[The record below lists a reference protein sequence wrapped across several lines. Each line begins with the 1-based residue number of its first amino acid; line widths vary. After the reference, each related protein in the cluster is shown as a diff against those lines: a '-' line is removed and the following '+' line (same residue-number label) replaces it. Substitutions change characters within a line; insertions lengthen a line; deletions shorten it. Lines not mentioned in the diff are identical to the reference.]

1 VECNVKR
8 LNGMD
13 AILLYSE
20 APNVHTHTLK
30 IAIVDNSDGRFTVDA
45 FREILRQ
52 RLQRLE
58 PLRYKLVDIPGRLH
72 HPMWLE
78 NCPVDLDY
86 HVRCVQVPGRGEA
99 RDLDQIIGEIASTP
113 LSRDHPLWVFYYVA
127 GLSGGRI
134 ALVGKIHHALAD
146 GMASANLLARAMDMV
161 DAPSDNSLAAEPCT
175 WPSSRELL
183 WAAGRDHT
191 QQIVRLPSVLAQ
203 AAAGAWRL
211 RRRDRQ
217 RGYQPDLARLLQAP
231 PTFLN
236 HVVSPVRTFA
246 RTSIPL
252 SDVKDTAKKLEVT
265 INDLVLSMAA
275 GALRDLALR
284 YDGHADRP
292 IVASVPTSADRSADR
307 ITGNEIGGMAVSLP
321 VHIDDVLERVRLT
334 SMAARF
340 GKEDQELFGPGL
352 YGDLMDYVP
361 PAIAT
366 NALHWLARHD
376 TERRLMNVP
385 ISNVPGPREFGYFNG
400 ARVTEI
406 YSVGPLAP
414 GCGINITVWS
424 YVDALNVS
432 VIADDQT
439 VDDPHEATDAMV
451 AAFAAIRGAVDR

>member
-1 VECNVKR
+1 
-8 LNGMD
+8 MD

-30 IAIVDNSDGRFTVDA
+30 IAIVDNSNGRFTVDL
-45 FREILRQ
+45 FRETLRQ
-52 RLQRLE
+52 RLPRLE
-58 PLRYKLVDIPGRLH
+58 PLRYKLVDIPGRMH
-72 HPMWLE
+72 HPMWME
-78 NCPVDLDY
+78 NCLVDLDY
-86 HVRCVQVPGRGEA
+86 HVRCMRLHGRGDQ
-99 RDLDQIIGEIASTP
+99 RDLDQVIGEIASTP
-113 LSRDHPLWVFYYVA
+113 LSRDHPLWEFYYVA
-127 GLSGGRI
+127 GLSGGRV

-146 GMASANLLARAMDMV
+146 GVASANLLARAMDLI
-161 DAPSDNSLAAEPCT
+161 DAPADDGRVAESCT
-175 WPSSRELL
+175 PPSSRELL
-183 WAAGRDHT
+183 WAAGRDHAR
-191 QQIVRLPSVLAQ
+191 QVVRLPSLLAQ

-211 RRRDRQ
+211 RRRARE
-217 RGYQPDLARLLQAP
+217 RGDQPDLARLLEAP

-252 SDVKDTAKKLEVT
+252 ADVKRTAKILEIT
-265 INDLVLSMAA
+265 INDMVLSMAA

-292 IVASVPTSADRSADR
+292 IVASVPTSTDRSAHR

-321 VHIDDVLERVRLT
+321 VHIDDALERVRLT

-340 GKEDQELFGPGL
+340 GKEDQELFGPDL
-352 YGDLMDYVP
+352 YGRLMDYLP
-361 PAIAT
+361 SAIAT
-366 NALHWLARHD
+366 PALHWLAYHD
-376 TERRLMNVP
+376 TDRRLMNVP
-385 ISNVPGPREFGYFNG
+385 ISNVPGPREFGFFSG

-424 YVDALNVS
+424 YVDVLNIS

-451 AAFAAIRGAVDR
+451 AAFDAIRVAVDR

>member
-1 VECNVKR
+1 VKR
-8 LNGMD
+8 LSGMD

-30 IAIVDNSDGRFTVDA
+30 IAIVDNSNGRFAVDL
-45 FREILRQ
+45 FRETLRQ
-52 RLQRLE
+52 RLPRLQ
-58 PLRYKLVDIPGRLH
+58 PLRYKLVDIPGRMH
-72 HPMWLE
+72 HPMWME
-78 NCPVDLDY
+78 NCLVDLDY
-86 HVRCVQVPGRGEA
+86 HVRCMRLHGRGDQ
-99 RDLDQIIGEIASTP
+99 RDLDQVIGEIASTP
-113 LSRDHPLWVFYYVA
+113 LSRDHPLWEFYYVA
-127 GLSGGRI
+127 GLSGGRV

-146 GMASANLLARAMDMV
+146 GVASANLLARAMDLI
-161 DAPSDNSLAAEPCT
+161 DAPADDGPVAESCT
-175 WPSSRELL
+175 PPSSRELL
-183 WAAGRDHT
+183 WAAGRDHAR
-191 QQIVRLPSVLAQ
+191 QVVRLPSLLAQ

-211 RRRDRQ
+211 RRRARE
-217 RGYQPDLARLLQAP
+217 RGDQPDLARLLEAP

-252 SDVKDTAKKLEVT
+252 ADVKRTAKILEIT
-265 INDLVLSMAA
+265 INDMVLSMAA

-292 IVASVPTSADRSADR
+292 IVASVPTSTDRSAHR

-321 VHIDDVLERVRLT
+321 VDIDDALERVRLT

-340 GKEDQELFGPGL
+340 GKEDQELFGPDL
-352 YGDLMDYVP
+352 YGRLMDYLP
-361 PAIAT
+361 SAIAT
-366 NALHWLARHD
+366 PALHWLAYHD
-376 TERRLMNVP
+376 TDRRLMNVP
-385 ISNVPGPREFGYFNG
+385 ISNVPGPREFGFFSG

-424 YVDALNVS
+424 YVDVLNIS

-451 AAFAAIRGAVDR
+451 AAFDAIRVAVDR

>member
-1 VECNVKR
+1 MKR

-20 APNVHTHTLK
+20 TPNVHTHTLK
-30 IAIVDNSDGRFTVDA
+30 IAIVDNSNGRFTVDL
-45 FREILRQ
+45 FRETLLQ

-58 PLRYKLVDIPGRLH
+58 PLRYKLVDIPGRMH
-72 HPMWLE
+72 HPMWME
-78 NCPVDLDY
+78 NCQVDIDY
-86 HVRCVQVPGRGEA
+86 HVRCMRLQGRGDQH
-99 RDLDQIIGEIASTP
+99 DLDQTIGEIASRP
-113 LSRDHPLWVFYYVA
+113 LSRDHPLWEFYYVA
-127 GLSGGRI
+127 GLSGRRV

-146 GMASANLLARAMDMV
+146 GVASANLLVRAMDLT
-161 DAPSDNSLAAEPCT
+161 DAPADDGPVAESCT
-175 WPSSRELL
+175 PPSSRELL
-183 WAAGRDHT
+183 WAAGRDHA
-191 QQIVRLPSVLAQ
+191 QQVVRLPSVLAR

-211 RRRDRQ
+211 RRRGRE
-217 RGYQPDLARLLQAP
+217 RGDQPDLARLLEAP
-231 PTFLN
+231 ATFLN

-252 SDVKDTAKKLEVT
+252 ADVKHTAKKLEVT
-265 INDLVLSMAA
+265 INDMVLSMAA

-292 IVASVPTSADRSADR
+292 IVASVPTSTDRSAHR

-321 VHIDDVLERVRLT
+321 VHIDDALERVRLT

-340 GKEDQELFGPGL
+340 GKEDQELFGPDL
-352 YGDLMDYVP
+352 YGRLMDYLP

-366 NALHWLARHD
+366 PALHWLANHD
-376 TERRLMNVP
+376 TDRRLMNVP
-385 ISNVPGPREFGYFNG
+385 ISNVPGPREFGFFSG

-424 YVDALNVS
+424 YVDALNIS

-451 AAFAAIRGAVDR
+451 AAFDAIRVAVDR

>member
-1 VECNVKR
+1 VKR
-8 LNGMD
+8 LSGMD

-20 APNVHTHTLK
+20 APNVHTHTLR
-30 IAIVDNSDGRFTVDA
+30 IAIVDNSNGRFTVDL
-45 FREILRQ
+45 FRETLRQ
-52 RLQRLE
+52 RLPRLQ
-58 PLRYKLVDIPGRLH
+58 PLRYKLVDIPGRMH
-72 HPMWLE
+72 HPMWME
-78 NCPVDLDY
+78 NCLVDLDY
-86 HVRCVQVPGRGEA
+86 HVRCMRLHGRGDQ
-99 RDLDQIIGEIASTP
+99 RDLDQVIGEIASTP
-113 LSRDHPLWVFYYVA
+113 LSRDHPLWEFYYVA
-127 GLSGGRI
+127 GLSGGRV

-146 GMASANLLARAMDMV
+146 GVASANLLARAMDLI
-161 DAPSDNSLAAEPCT
+161 DAPADDGRVAESCT
-175 WPSSRELL
+175 PPSSRELL
-183 WAAGRDHT
+183 WAAGRDHAR
-191 QQIVRLPSVLAQ
+191 QVVRLPSLLAQ

-211 RRRDRQ
+211 RRRARE
-217 RGYQPDLARLLQAP
+217 RGDQPDLARLLEAP

-252 SDVKDTAKKLEVT
+252 ADVKRTAKILEIT
-265 INDLVLSMAA
+265 INDMVLSMAA

-292 IVASVPTSADRSADR
+292 IVASVPTSTDRSAHR

-321 VHIDDVLERVRLT
+321 VHIDDALERVRLT

-340 GKEDQELFGPGL
+340 GKEDQELFGPDL
-352 YGDLMDYVP
+352 YGRLMDYLP
-361 PAIAT
+361 SAIAT
-366 NALHWLARHD
+366 PALHWLAYHD
-376 TERRLMNVP
+376 TDRRLMNVP
-385 ISNVPGPREFGYFNG
+385 ISNVPGPREFGFFSG

-424 YVDALNVS
+424 YVDVLNIS

-451 AAFAAIRGAVDR
+451 AAFDAIRVAVDR

>member
-1 VECNVKR
+1 MKR

-20 APNVHTHTLK
+20 TPNVHTHTLK
-30 IAIVDNSDGRFTVDA
+30 IAIVDNSNGRFTVDL
-45 FREILRQ
+45 FRETL
-52 RLQRLE
+52 LQRLE
-58 PLRYKLVDIPGRLH
+58 PLRYKLVDIPGRMH
-72 HPMWLE
+72 HPMWME
-78 NCPVDLDY
+78 NCQVDLDY
-86 HVRCVQVPGRGEA
+86 HVRCMRLQGRGDQH
-99 RDLDQIIGEIASTP
+99 DLDQTIGEIASTP
-113 LSRDHPLWVFYYVA
+113 LSRDHPLWEFYYVA
-127 GLSGGRI
+127 GLSGRRV

-146 GMASANLLARAMDMV
+146 GVASANLLARAMDMIDV
-161 DAPSDNSLAAEPCT
+161 PAGDGHVAESCT
-175 WPSSRELL
+175 PPSSRDLL
-183 WAAGRDHT
+183 WVAARDHA

-211 RRRDRQ
+211 RRTGRE
-217 RGYQPDLARLLQAP
+217 RGAQPDLARLLQAP

-236 HVVSPVRTFA
+236 HVVSPVRTYA
-246 RTSIPL
+246 SKSIPL
-252 SDVKDTAKKLEVT
+252 SDVKRTAKTLEIT

-292 IVASVPTSADRSADR
+292 IVASVPTSTDRSADR

-321 VHIDDVLERVRLT
+321 VHIDDALERVRLT

-340 GKEDQELFGPGL
+340 GKEDQEIFGPDL
-352 YGDLMDYVP
+352 YGQLMDYVP

-366 NALHWLARHD
+366 PALHWLAYHD

-385 ISNVPGPREFGYFNG
+385 ISNVPGPREIGYFGG

-424 YVDALNVS
+424 YVDGLNIS

-451 AAFAAIRGAVDR
+451 AAFDDIRGAMDR